1 MFPNAAVAP
10 GLFVAAS
17 DSKCAP
23 SPATSRHL
31 PPPPATSPTLPQ
43 DDEWLGIYMRV
54 SKYLEAEHC
63 GGSAA

>member
-1 MFPNAAVAP
+1 MARNLPP
-10 GLFVAAS
+10 
-17 DSKCAP
+17 P
-23 SPATSRHL
+23 PATSRHL
-31 PPPPATSPTLPQ
+31 PPPPATSRHLPHSPALSLTLPQ